1 MNARD
6 SIYSHFFVSNTDSV
20 VPRKSRGGE
29 ERVAQR
35 AAHAEE
41 RCADVVHRGR
51 VLARMLIIVDVDLV
65 LLFVIV
71 DVEEKDKLYVY

>member
-6 SIYSHFFVSNTDSV
+6 SVYSHFLVSNTDSV
-20 VPRKSRGGE
+20 VPRRRRGGE

-41 RCADVVHRGR
+41 RCVVHRGR